1 MVAKSK
7 SFFSGVSAELKKI
20 MWPSEKEIKV
30 NTFQV
35 LVFVTILAVFFFLVD
50 TVINQVMNVIG

>member
-20 MWPSEKEIKV
+20 MWPSEKEIKSS
-30 NTFQV
+30 TFQV

-50 TVINQVMNVIG
+50 TVINQVMQVIG